1 MCDRSSI
8 CNTATWRLGP
18 GGWKL
23 IAMQVLVT
31 LLDPPA
37 IVQRD
42 AGGRITGF
50 ADRREA
56 RDVVWTRLP

>member
-1 MCDRSSI
+1 VLFAPGQPRS
-8 CNTATWRLGP
+8 R
-18 GGWKL
+18 K
-23 IAMQVLVT
+23 VF
-31 LLDPPA
+31 
-37 IVQRD
+37 QRD